1 MQLRKLEEEIKE
13 QDQKKARAARSLQDK
28 EKLLRNANKVIAEGS
43 IENIQ
48 IQYDIE
54 KNLTKTLQSGI
65 L

>member
-28 EKLLRNANKVIAEGS
+28 EKLLRNANKVIPEGS